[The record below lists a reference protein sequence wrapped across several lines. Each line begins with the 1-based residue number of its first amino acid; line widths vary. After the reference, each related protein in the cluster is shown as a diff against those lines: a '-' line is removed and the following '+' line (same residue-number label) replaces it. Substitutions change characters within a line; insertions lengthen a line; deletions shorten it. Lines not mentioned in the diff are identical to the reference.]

1 MFPKYDLDVARRDK
15 ERLLTSAATV
25 SMMLRAICN
34 AEEYV
39 DGAEA
44 YCKELAAH
52 LKFVEKNVD
61 WAKCVSIQKY
71 LSSWMGKRHEYRI
84 QILDVPVIHGEGRR
98 SSAKVQNVFTFDAN
112 NPKKATVCFLD
123 QLSFIQPRFIE
134 FDRNC
139 TQNIKRYVNK
149 IPLYWVDSIGNYR
162 LLDVVN
168 AMCDQASEG
177 NHHYFFRDVER
188 I

>member
-1 MFPKYDLDVARRDK
+1 MFQEYNQYVAQRD
-15 ERLLTSAATV
+15 EETLLTPAAIA
-25 SMMLRAICN
+25 SMMLRASCD
-34 AEEYV
+34 AEKYV

-61 WAKCVSIQKY
+61 WAKCVSILKHN
-71 LSSWMGKRHEYRI
+71 SSLTNNRHEYCI
-84 QILDVPVIHGEGRR
+84 KVLDVPVIHGEGRR

-168 AMCDQASEG
+168 TMCDQASETSR
-177 NHHYFFRDVER
+177 HYFFRDVER